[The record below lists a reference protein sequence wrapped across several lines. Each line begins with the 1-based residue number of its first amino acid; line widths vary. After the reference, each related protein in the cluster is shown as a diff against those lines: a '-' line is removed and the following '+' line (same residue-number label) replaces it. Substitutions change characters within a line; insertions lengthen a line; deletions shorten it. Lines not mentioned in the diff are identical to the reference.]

1 MSLIGFVIVT
11 GGLTIA
17 VIFLALYIFPNIICN
32 YIAMESDDDNNKQ
45 QEDNTANNTNP
56 LKEICAALSLK
67 DD

>member
-1 MSLIGFVIVT
+1 
-11 GGLTIA
+11 
-17 VIFLALYIFPNIICN
+17 
-32 YIAMESDDDNNKQ
+32 MESDDNNNKQ